1 MKEQKIRVKM
11 TLEDKKGNRMFFT
24 NDFVLDEDI
33 TLIKSISVDLI
44 ETVTEV
50 TTIQSMSMG

>member
-1 MKEQKIRVKM
+1 MKEQKLRVRM
-11 TLEDKKGNRMFFT
+11 VLEDKKGNRMFFT
-24 NDFVLDEDI
+24 NDFVLDADI
-33 TLIKSISVDLI
+33 TLIKSIGVDLI

>member
-11 TLEDKKGNRMFFT
+11 TLDDGKGTVMFFT
-24 NDFVLDEDI
+24 NDFVLDTDI
-33 TLIKSISVDLI
+33 ALIKSISVDLI